1 MAAIDHTLAA
11 GTDAIGT
18 TRRTVGR
25 WLTAGAVANTL
36 MAGTYVA
43 FSAVVMPWL
52 GTKGDADFV
61 HSMQQINTGIE
72 NPLFFTV
79 FTAAMAAPAI
89 AAWKLRGHAAT
100 ATVMRW
106 TLAAL
111 ALYTTTVLTTS
122 GINVPLNQALAHA
135 GDVDP
140 GKSRADFETTWNI
153 WNGIRAALST
163 AAAVA
168 MLKALRLHRRN
179 RA

>member
-1 MAAIDHTLAA
+1 MAAINHTLTA
-11 GTDAIGT
+11 GTDAITGT
-18 TRRTVGR
+18 RDTVGR

-43 FSAVVMPWL
+43 FSAVVMPLL
-52 GTKGDADFV
+52 GTKDDAGFV

-79 FTAAMAAPAI
+79 FTAALAAPAI
-89 AAWKLRGHAAT
+89 AAWKLRKRGGGT
-100 ATVMRW
+100 TLMRW

-122 GINVPLNQALAHA
+122 GINVPLNEALAAA
-135 GDVDP
+135 GSTDP
-140 GKSRADFETTWNI
+140 TKTRADFETTWNI
-153 WNGIRAALST
+153 WNGIRAVLST

-168 MLKALRLHRRN
+168 MAKAIRLHRRN
-179 RA
+179 RV

>member
-1 MAAIDHTLAA
+1 MAVIEHALTAPARSIA
-11 GTDAIGT
+11 GTRD
-18 TRRTVGR
+18 TVGR
-25 WLTAGAVANTL
+25 WLTTGAVANTL

-43 FSAVVMPWL
+43 FSTVVMPLL
-52 GTKGDADFV
+52 GTKDDADFV

-89 AAWKLRGHAAT
+89 AAWKLRKRGGGT
-100 ATVMRW
+100 AMRW
-106 TLAAL
+106 ALIAL

-135 GDVDP
+135 GSVDP

>member
-1 MAAIDHTLAA
+1 MAAIDSTLTA
-11 GTDAIGT
+11 GTDAIST
-18 TRRTVGR
+18 TRDTVGR

-43 FSAVVMPWL
+43 FSTIVMPLL
-52 GTKGDADFV
+52 GTKNDADFV
-61 HSMQQINTGIE
+61 NSMQQINTGIE

-79 FTAAMAAPAI
+79 FTAALAAPAI
-89 AAWKLRGHAAT
+89 AARKLRKHPAT

-135 GDVDP
+135 GSINP
-140 GKSRADFETTWNI
+140 GKTRADFETTWNI

-179 RA
+179 RI

>member
-1 MAAIDHTLAA
+1 MAAADHTLASA
-11 GTDAIGT
+11 GPIPA
-18 TRRTVGR
+18 TRDIAGR
-25 WLTAGAVANTL
+25 WLTVGAVSNGL

-61 HSMQQINTGIE
+61 STMQSINTGIE

-89 AAWKLRGHAAT
+89 AAWKLRAHGRT
-100 ATVMRW
+100 AMHW
-106 TLAAL
+106 ALFAL

-135 GDVDP
+135 GSVDP
-140 GKSRADFETTWNI
+140 GTSRADFETTWNI
-153 WNGIRAALST
+153 WNGIRAVLST

-168 MLKALRLHRRN
+168 MFKATRLHRRN

>member
-1 MAAIDHTLAA
+1 MAAVDHTLAA
-11 GTDAIGT
+11 PARSIAA
-18 TRRTVGR
+18 TRDTVGR
-25 WLTAGAVANTL
+25 WLTAGAAANTL

-43 FSAVVMPWL
+43 FSTVVMPLL
-52 GTKGDADFV
+52 GTKDDADFV

-79 FTAAMAAPAI
+79 FTAALAAPAI
-89 AAWKLRGHAAT
+89 AAWKLRRHPTTAA
-100 ATVMRW
+100 VMRW
-106 TLAAL
+106 TLTAL

-135 GDVDP
+135 GDIDP
-140 GKSRADFETTWNI
+140 AKTRADFETTWNI

-179 RA
+179 RV